1 MSWRAEEIE
10 APSAGLR
17 RGFRVTQA
25 AALLLCLRERRSSG
39 GEGTEGQQS
48 ADDLTGRGFERKDA
62 HLDRRLWVNMLRQD
76 DGSVTRRA

>member
-1 MSWRAEEIE
+1 MNWGAEEIE
-10 APSAGLR
+10 AASAGLLR
-17 RGFRVTQA
+17 EFWVRQE

-62 HLDRRLWVNMLRQD
+62 HLAGRLWVNILRQG